1 MSQISEKKS
10 LIKGNRFLFFT
21 ILVLVVY
28 GSFMIASAEMGNAV
42 GDAAYLKKE
51 LIKQFAYGFIG
62 IVCYF
67 IGSYVNVSKFSIKM
81 YWLGYAILFA
91 ALISTR
97 FFGSINGAYAWI
109 SFGSGTVQPSEF
121 AKMFMILFGAKLFS
135 KDKGLENINSFKS
148 YAIASL
154 LYVGVILLWQKD
166 LGSAVVLLV
175 ITYCICLVPN
185 YPELRKIQNIMIILM
200 FVIIGLAVLLMT
212 PFVTDLMSKS
222 SDYRILRFVAAAN
235 PFLYQYDAGYHL
247 IMSLVSFAT
256 GNIFGLGYGNSIHK
270 YMNFPNPSSD
280 FILPVVVEELGIFG
294 FVGVIALYFI
304 IFFVLIYYS
313 IKGKYMRTKIVLFG
327 TFLYFIVH
335 FILNVGGVSGLIPLT
350 GVPLLVMSAGGS
362 SLISCL
368 MCLGLSQS
376 EIERNNNA

>member
-1 MSQISEKKS
+1 MNQTGEKKS
-10 LIKGNRFLFFT
+10 LIRGNRFLFFT
-21 ILVLVVY
+21 ILILVIY

-42 GDAAYLKKE
+42 GDSDYLKKE
-51 LIKQFAYGFIG
+51 LLKQIAYGLLA
-62 IVCYF
+62 IVFYF
-67 IGSYVNVSKFSIKM
+67 IMSYLNILKLSRKM
-81 YWLGYAILFA
+81 YWVGYFVILA

-109 SFGSGTVQPSEF
+109 PIGPATIQPSEF
-121 AKMFMILFGAKLFS
+121 AKLFIVLFGVKLLS
-135 KDKGLENINSFKS
+135 KDEQERNIDNLKWYGLAAFS
-148 YAIASL
+148 YVA
-154 LYVGVILLWQKD
+154 VILGWQKD
-166 LGSAVVLLV
+166 LGSAVVLF
-175 ITYCICLVPN
+175 IMAYCICLVPN
-185 YPELRKIQNIMIILM
+185 FIEIRKYQNIMIILI
-200 FVIIGLAVLLMT
+200 FVAVGGAILLMSPLAT
-212 PFVTDLMSKS
+212 ELMSKS
-222 SDYRILRFVAAAN
+222 DDYRFLRFVAAAN

-294 FVGVIALYFI
+294 FIGVLALYFI
-304 IFFVLIYYS
+304 IFGLLIYYS
-313 IKGKYMRTKIVLFG
+313 IKSKYLRTKIVLLG
-327 TFLYFIVH
+327 TFLYFVIH

-362 SLISCL
+362 SLLSCL
-368 MCLGLSQS
+368 MCLGICQN